1 MDEATC
7 TKQCCVR
14 AEVVIV
20 AWAMMGKFP
29 LVALRDLGFGIA
41 GFGRIFVS
49 GECELE
55 YVVSDL
61 RWDLEERRGRLGIWG
76 DCWLWSIACYIF
88 ARSRRSTR
96 SFQWIG
102 TGTRLHPV
110 RCGCFCPGHFSM
122 CALTMLEQM
131 LGGRWTLL
139 GYGIY

>member
-7 TKQCCVR
+7 TKQCCIR
-14 AEVVIV
+14 AEMVIV
-20 AWAMMGKFP
+20 ARAMMGKVS
-29 LVALRDLGFGIA
+29 LVALRHFGFGIA
-41 GFGRIFVS
+41 RFGGIFVS

-55 YVVSDL
+55 NVVSDL
-61 RWDLEERRGRLGIWG
+61 RWDFEERRQGLKICGV
-76 DCWLWSIACYIF
+76 CWLWNLACYLF

-96 SFQWIG
+96 RFQWIG

-122 CALTMLEQM
+122 CALTMIEQM
-131 LGGRWTLL
+131 LAGRWTL